1 MKKIIVI
8 GGGASGMMAAGQAAL
23 MGSDVLLLEKMKS
36 PGKKLSISG
45 KGRCNLTND
54 SDIHEFIGHFN
65 RSGRFLHQ
73 PFSHFFAPQLMDF
86 FEQLNVNLIVERGKR
101 VFPASGKS
109 SEIVNALVTWLND
122 CGVKIRYSST
132 VTKLLTNN
140 GSIKGVVCGTEVFE
154 CDAVILSTG
163 GASYPGTGSTGDG
176 FNLAT
181 SVGHSI
187 TPLRP
192 ALIPVVVADSS
203 LSSLAGLD
211 LKNVGMRIYING
223 KRKINDFGEM
233 GFTHFGIGGPVIL
246 THSLFIVDSLKAEKK
261 IEISLDLKPA
271 LDESKLDR
279 RLLRDFEKRRTEQIS
294 SVLRGLLPHQLV
306 ETALSFCAIDGNT
319 FAGEITSEERKRLLS
334 WLKDF
339 RFSIIGHRPLSEA
352 IITAGGVKVKEINP
366 NTMESH
372 IMTGLYITGELLD
385 INGETG
391 GYNLQAAFSTGW
403 LAGRSA
409 AAATSSTRKK
419 QQ

>member
-23 MGSDVLLLEKMKS
+23 MGGDVLLLEKMKY
-36 PGKKLSISG
+36 PGKKLAISG
-45 KGRCNLTND
+45 KGRCNLTNN
-54 SDIHEFIGHFN
+54 SEIHEFISHFN

-73 PFSHFFAPQLMDF
+73 PFSRFFAPQLMDF
-86 FEQLNVNLIVERGKR
+86 FRKCGVELIVERGKR

-109 SEIVNALVTWLND
+109 SDIVDALVRWLNG
-122 CGVKIRYSST
+122 CGVKIRYSSP
-132 VTKLLTNN
+132 VTRLLTDK
-140 GSIKGVVCGTEVFE
+140 GSITGVACGAEVFE
-154 CDAVILSTG
+154 GDAVILSTG

-176 FNLAT
+176 FAFAT
-181 SVGHSI
+181 SVGHSL

-192 ALIPVVVADSS
+192 ALIPLVVANSS

-211 LKNVGMRIYING
+211 LKNVGMRVYING

-246 THSLFIVDSLKAEKK
+246 THSLFIVDCLKAKK
-261 IEISLDLKPA
+261 KVEISLDLKPA

-279 RLLRDFEKRRTEQIS
+279 RLLRDFETRRTEQLA
-294 SVLRGLLPHQLV
+294 SVLRGLLPQQLV
-306 ETALSFCAIDGNT
+306 ETALSFCAIDGKT
-319 FAGEITSEERKRLLS
+319 SAGEITSEERKRLRI

-339 RFSIIGHRPLSEA
+339 RLSITGHRPLSEA
-352 IITAGGVKVKEINP
+352 IITAGGIPVKEINP

-372 IMTGLYITGELLD
+372 IMAGLYITGELLD

-403 LAGRSA
+403 LAGRA
-409 AAATSSTRKK
+409 AAADASSS
-419 QQ
+419 